1 MTENN
6 SYIKSAVVKSE
17 YNNTAVCTMLNAVVT
32 FLISFGVLQQLVTV
46 TKADCSPVILAL
58 ATAVVS
64 FVMFVVGKYSKFKI
78 TFYLLPVAVAG
89 AMLLIVNVNIVNVFS
104 NTVNGLLNTVGE
116 CFGVIMPQ
124 LQCSETSAVEST
136 LFFTAV
142 SSFLVLLNAMCFN
155 KNIAVLPAALAVVAV
170 LFSAF
175 IQGVNA
181 ISAVFVFSAMVL
193 ILYKGRLCN
202 AAAVGKSNSVWNKA
216 ATFAPMF
223 FLTVAVIVVGC
234 VGFSNAST
242 EELKV
247 NIQSSVD
254 DVFYGNTASMP
265 QGRLNNAQS
274 YKPTDKPMLKVVMSN
289 PQSYYLR
296 GFVGGT
302 YNGSSWQQPENKQL
316 YKSADLFYW
325 LHKNN
330 FYGYNQ
336 LSVLSKQLN
345 KNGSENRIIINNVGA
360 STQYMYTPY
369 ELDSCSYDT
378 VNKNKITDTAPV
390 ISGFL
395 GQRSYTYTAV
405 DNQVKQFTNLL
416 AGLYN
421 NDIDDKAAVD
431 GYINIESHY
440 SDYVYENYLYIPEKT
455 KTTLEGMLGS
465 YKSSEKHL
473 QYSTAKQS
481 ILNVLSSSMEYSTEP
496 DKGSSADFAT
506 AFLQETHQGYS
517 VHFATAATLMLR
529 YYGIPARYV
538 EGYLI
543 TPNDVK
549 DTLSNSEIVI
559 DDTHSHAWAE
569 YYLDGVGWIPFETT
583 PPYIDVM
590 ESAEDIS
597 PSNSNDN
604 SVSNNSSSKQ
614 DNPTDGYE
622 QEPDDDS
629 LLQRNSDFI
638 NIIIYVLLGIAL
650 LAVFAVVFILLKNR
664 LKRKRLYA
672 SFNTE
677 NNKTS
682 VINSFG
688 FCVYLLIR
696 FKYINSERDIYSEDI
711 IITKEYTEKFL
722 QGFNIYQ
729 VARYS
734 NHTVE
739 QQQAEKVLELI
750 GATVSCIKKKRSFIQ
765 RFYDVFI
772 ACIYK

>member
-6 SYIKSAVVKSE
+6 SYIKSAVFKSE
-17 YNNTAVCTMLNAVVT
+17 YNSTAECTILNAVVT

-46 TKADCSPVILAL
+46 TKADCSQVILAL
-58 ATAVVS
+58 ATAAVS
-64 FVMFVVGKYSKFKI
+64 FAMFIAGKYSKLKI

-89 AMLLIVNVNIVNVFS
+89 AMLLTVNVNIVNVFS
-104 NTVNGLLNTVGE
+104 NTVNGLFNTVGE

-124 LQCSETSAVEST
+124 LQCGEASAVEST

-142 SSFLVLLNAMCFN
+142 SSVLVLLNAMCFN
-155 KNIAVLPAALAVVAV
+155 RSIAVLPAALAVVTV
-170 LFSAF
+170 LFSALV
-175 IQGVNA
+175 QGVNA
-181 ISAVFVFSAMVL
+181 ASTVLVFSAMVL

-202 AAAVGKSNSVWNKA
+202 TAAVGRSNSVWNKA
-216 ATFAPMF
+216 AAFAPMVF
-223 FLTVAVIVVGC
+223 FTAAVIVVGC
-234 VGFSNAST
+234 VGFSNTSAKD
-242 EELKV
+242 LK
-247 NIQSSVD
+247 NGIQSSAN
-254 DVFYGNTASMP
+254 DVLYGSTASMP

-274 YKPTDKPMLKVVMSN
+274 YKPTNKPMLKVVMSN

-302 YNGSSWQQPENKQL
+302 YNGSSWRQPENKQL

-325 LHKNN
+325 LHRNN

-345 KNGSENRIIINNVGA
+345 KDGSENQIIINNVGA

-369 ELDSCSYDT
+369 ELDSCSYSL

-390 ISGFL
+390 IWGAF
-395 GQRSYTYTAV
+395 GQHSYTYTAV
-405 DNQVKQFTNLL
+405 DNQVKQYTSLL
-416 AGLYN
+416 SGLYN
-421 NDIDDKAAVD
+421 NDIDDKAAAD
-431 GYINIESHY
+431 GYMNIESHY
-440 SDYVYENYLYIPEKT
+440 SDYVYENYLYIPQKT
-455 KTTLEGMLGS
+455 KTTLEGMLGG

-496 DKGSSADFAT
+496 DRGSSDDFAT
-506 AFLQETHQGYS
+506 AFLQEIHQGYS
-517 VHFATAATLMLR
+517 VHFATAAALMLR

-543 TPNDVK
+543 TPDDVK

-559 DDTHSHAWAE
+559 DDAHSHAWAE
-569 YYLDGVGWIPFETT
+569 YYLDGVGWLPFETT

-597 PSNSNDN
+597 PSNSNDSN
-604 SVSNNSSSKQ
+604 VSNNSSSKQ
-614 DNPTDGYE
+614 DNPTEGYE

-650 LAVFAVVFILLKNR
+650 LAVFAAIFILLKNR
-664 LKRKRLYA
+664 LKRNRLYA

-677 NNKTS
+677 NNKAS
-682 VINSFG
+682 VINGFG

-696 FKYINSERDIYSEDI
+696 FKYINSERDIYSENI
-711 IITKEYTEKFL
+711 IITKEYTKKFL
-722 QGFNIYQ
+722 QAFNIYQ
-729 VARYS
+729 AARYS
-734 NHTVE
+734 NHTTE

-750 GATVSCIKKKRSFIQ
+750 DATVSCIKKKRSFIQ
-765 RFYDVFI
+765 KFYDIFI
-772 ACIYK
+772 ACVYK

>member
-46 TKADCSPVILAL
+46 TKADCSQVILAL

-64 FVMFVVGKYSKFKI
+64 FVMFVVGKYPKFKI
-78 TFYLLPVAVAG
+78 AFYLLPVAVAG

-124 LQCSETSAVEST
+124 LQCSETSAVETT
-136 LFFTAV
+136 LLFTAV
-142 SSFLVLLNAMCFN
+142 SSVVVLLNAMCFN
-155 KNIAVLPAALAVVAV
+155 KNIAVLPAALAVAAV

-175 IQGVNA
+175 VQGVNA
-181 ISAVFVFSAMVL
+181 ISAVLVFSAMVL

-216 ATFAPMF
+216 ATFAPMVF
-223 FLTVAVIVVGC
+223 FIVVVIVVGC

-242 EELKV
+242 EGLKV
-247 NIQSSVD
+247 NIQSSVND
-254 DVFYGNTASMP
+254 ILYGNTASMP

-274 YKPTDKPMLKVVMSN
+274 YKPTDKPMLKVVMSS

-316 YKSADLFYW
+316 YKSDDLFYW
-325 LHKNN
+325 LHKND

-345 KNGSENRIIINNVGA
+345 KNGSENRMIINNVGA

-369 ELDSCSYDT
+369 ELDSCSYDA
-378 VNKNKITDTAPV
+378 VNKNKIADTAPV
-390 ISGFL
+390 ISGAFR
-395 GQRSYTYTAV
+395 QRSYTYTAV
-405 DNQVKQFTNLL
+405 DNQVKQYTNLL

-431 GYINIESHY
+431 GYMNMESHY

-549 DTLSNSEIVI
+549 NTLSNSEIVI
-559 DDTHSHAWAE
+559 DDSHSHAWAE
-569 YYLDGVGWIPFETT
+569 YYLDSVGWIPFETT
-583 PPYIDVM
+583 PPYINVM

-604 SVSNNSSSKQ
+604 SVSNNSISKQ
-614 DNPTDGYE
+614 DNPTEGYE

-677 NNKTS
+677 DNKTS

-729 VARYS
+729 AARYS

-750 GATVSCIKKKRSFIQ
+750 DATVSCIKKKRSFIQ

>member
-64 FVMFVVGKYSKFKI
+64 FAMFVAGKYSKLKI
-78 TFYLLPVAVAG
+78 AFYLLPVAVAG
-89 AMLLIVNVNIVNVFS
+89 AMVLIVNVNIVNVFN

-142 SSFLVLLNAMCFN
+142 SSVLVLLNAMCFN
-155 KNIAVLPAALAVVAV
+155 RSIAVLPAALAVVTV
-170 LFSAF
+170 LLSAF
-175 IQGVNA
+175 VQGVNA
-181 ISAVFVFSAMVL
+181 ASTVLVFSAMVL

-202 AAAVGKSNSVWNKA
+202 AAAVGRSNSVWNKA
-216 ATFAPMF
+216 AAFAPMVF
-223 FLTVAVIVVGC
+223 FTAAVIVVGC
-234 VGFSNAST
+234 VGFSNTSAKD
-242 EELKV
+242 LK
-247 NIQSSVD
+247 NGIQSSAND
-254 DVFYGNTASMP
+254 ILYGSTASMP

-325 LHKNN
+325 LHKND

-345 KNGSENRIIINNVGA
+345 KNGIENRIIINNVGA

-369 ELDSCSYDT
+369 ELDSCSL

-390 ISGFL
+390 IL
-395 GQRSYTYTAV
+395 GAFGQHSYTYTAV
-405 DNQVKQFTNLL
+405 DNQVKQYTSLL
-416 AGLYN
+416 SGLYN
-421 NDIDDKAAVD
+421 NDIGDKAAAD
-431 GYINIESHY
+431 SYMNIESYY
-440 SDYVYENYLYIPEKT
+440 SDYVYENYLYIPQKT

-496 DKGSSADFAT
+496 DKGSSDDFAT

-517 VHFATAATLMLR
+517 VHFATAAALMLR

-543 TPNDVK
+543 TPDDVK
-549 DTLSNSEIVI
+549 NTLSNSEIVI
-559 DDTHSHAWAE
+559 DDSHSHAWAE
-569 YYLDGVGWIPFETT
+569 YYLDGVGWLPFEAT

-597 PSNSNDN
+597 PSSSNDSN
-604 SVSNNSSSKQ
+604 VSNNDSSKQ
-614 DNPTDGYE
+614 NNPTESYE

-638 NIIIYVLLGIAL
+638 KIIINVLLVIAL

-677 NNKTS
+677 NNKAS
-682 VINSFG
+682 VINGFG

-696 FKYINSERDIYSEDI
+696 FKYINSERDIYSENI

-722 QGFNIYQ
+722 QTFNIYQ
-729 VARYS
+729 AARYS
-734 NHTVE
+734 NHTTE

-750 GATVSCIKKKRSFIQ
+750 DATVSCIKKKRSFIQ

>member
-58 ATAVVS
+58 TTAVVS
-64 FVMFVVGKYSKFKI
+64 FVMFVVGKYPKFKI
-78 TFYLLPVAVAG
+78 VFYLLPVAVAG
-89 AMLLIVNVNIVNVFS
+89 VMLLIVNVDIVNVFS
-104 NTVNGLLNTVGE
+104 NAVNGLLNTVGE

-142 SSFLVLLNAMCFN
+142 SSVLVLLNAMCFN

-175 IQGVNA
+175 VQGVNA
-181 ISAVFVFSAMVL
+181 VSAVFVFSAMVL

-216 ATFAPMF
+216 ATFAPMVVF
-223 FLTVAVIVVGC
+223 TVAVIVVGC
-234 VGFSNAST
+234 VGFLNAST
-242 EELKV
+242 EGLKV

-254 DVFYGNTASMP
+254 DILYGNTASMP

-369 ELDSCSYDT
+369 ELDSCSYDA
-378 VNKNKITDTAPV
+378 VNKNKIADTAPI

-395 GQRSYTYTAV
+395 GQRNYTYTAV
-405 DNQVKQFTNLL
+405 DNQVKQYTNLL

-431 GYINIESHY
+431 GYVNIESHY

-559 DDTHSHAWAE
+559 DDSHSHAWAE

-664 LKRKRLYA
+664 LKRKKIYA

-677 NNKTS
+677 DNKTS

-722 QGFNIYQ
+722 QAFNIYQ
-729 VARYS
+729 AARYS

-750 GATVSCIKKKRSFIQ
+750 DTTVSCIKKKRSFIQ

>member
-1 MTENN
+1 MTEDN

-64 FVMFVVGKYSKFKI
+64 FVMFVVGKYPKFKI
-78 TFYLLPVAVAG
+78 AFYLLPVAVAG

-124 LQCSETSAVEST
+124 LQCSETSAVETT

-142 SSFLVLLNAMCFN
+142 SSVVVLLNAMCFN
-155 KNIAVLPAALAVVAV
+155 RNIAVLPAALAVAAV

-175 IQGVNA
+175 VQGVNA
-181 ISAVFVFSAMVL
+181 ISAVLVFSAMVL

-202 AAAVGKSNSVWNKA
+202 AAAVSKSYSVWNKA
-216 ATFAPMF
+216 ATFAPMVVF
-223 FLTVAVIVVGC
+223 TVAVIVVGC

-242 EELKV
+242 EGLKV

-254 DVFYGNTASMP
+254 DILYGNTASMP

-296 GFVGGT
+296 GFVGDT
-302 YNGSSWQQPENKQL
+302 YNGSNWQQPENKQL

-369 ELDSCSYDT
+369 ELGSCSYDA
-378 VNKNKITDTAPV
+378 VNKNKIADTAPV

-405 DNQVKQFTNLL
+405 DNQVKQYTNLL

-440 SDYVYENYLYIPEKT
+440 SDYVYENYLYIPQKT
-455 KTTLEGMLGS
+455 KITLEGMLGS

-722 QGFNIYQ
+722 QAFNIYQ

-750 GATVSCIKKKRSFIQ
+750 DATVSCIKKKRSFIQ

>member
-64 FVMFVVGKYSKFKI
+64 FVMFVVGKYPKFKI
-78 TFYLLPVAVAG
+78 AFYLLPVAVAG

-104 NTVNGLLNTVGE
+104 NTVNGLLNTLGE

-142 SSFLVLLNAMCFN
+142 SSVLVLLNAMCFN
-155 KNIAVLPAALAVVAV
+155 RNIAVLPAALAVAAV

-181 ISAVFVFSAMVL
+181 VSAVLVFSAMVL
-193 ILYKGRLCN
+193 ILYRGRLCN
-202 AAAVGKSNSVWNKA
+202 AVAVGKSNSVWNKA
-216 ATFAPMF
+216 ATFAPMVVF
-223 FLTVAVIVVGC
+223 TVAVIVVGC

-242 EELKV
+242 ESLKV

-254 DVFYGNTASMP
+254 DILYGNTASMP

-302 YNGSSWQQPENKQL
+302 YNGNSWQQPENKQL

-325 LHKNN
+325 MHKND

-336 LSVLSKQLN
+336 LSILSKQLN
-345 KNGSENRIIINNVGA
+345 KNSSENRIIINNVDA

-378 VNKNKITDTAPV
+378 VNKNKIADTAPV
-390 ISGFL
+390 ISGAFR
-395 GQRSYTYTAV
+395 QRSYTYTAV
-405 DNQVKQFTNLL
+405 DNQVKQYTNLL

-440 SDYVYENYLYIPEKT
+440 SDYVYENYLYIPQKA

-549 DTLSNSEIVI
+549 NTLSNSEIVI

-614 DNPTDGYE
+614 DNPTEGYE

-677 NNKTS
+677 DNKTS
-682 VINSFG
+682 AINSFG

-696 FKYINSERDIYSEDI
+696 FKYINSERDIYSGDI
-711 IITKEYTEKFL
+711 IITKEYTEEFL
-722 QGFNIYQ
+722 QAFNIYQ
-729 VARYS
+729 AARYS

-750 GATVSCIKKKRSFIQ
+750 DATVSCIKKKRSFIQ

>member
-6 SYIKSAVVKSE
+6 SYIKSAVFKSE
-17 YNNTAVCTMLNAVVT
+17 YNSTAECTILNAVVT

-46 TKADCSPVILAL
+46 TKADCSQIILAL
-58 ATAVVS
+58 TTAAVS
-64 FVMFVVGKYSKFKI
+64 FAMFIAGKYSKLKI
-78 TFYLLPVAVAG
+78 IFYLLPVAVAG
-89 AMLLIVNVNIVNVFS
+89 AMLLTVNVNIVNVFS

-116 CFGVIMPQ
+116 YFGVIMPQ
-124 LQCSETSAVEST
+124 LQCSEASAVEAT

-142 SSFLVLLNAMCFN
+142 SSAVVLFNAMCFN
-155 KNIAVLPAALAVVAV
+155 RSIAVLPAALAVVTV
-170 LFSAF
+170 LLSAF
-175 IQGVNA
+175 VQGVNA
-181 ISAVFVFSAMVL
+181 ASTVLVFSAMVL
-193 ILYKGRLCN
+193 ILYKARLCN

-216 ATFAPMF
+216 AAFAPMVVF
-223 FLTVAVIVVGC
+223 TAAVIVVGC
-234 VGFSNAST
+234 VGFSNTFAKD
-242 EELKV
+242 LK
-247 NIQSSVD
+247 NGIQSSAN
-254 DVFYGNTASMP
+254 DVLYGNTASMP

-274 YKPTDKPMLKVVMSN
+274 YKPTNKPMLKVVMSS

-302 YNGSSWQQPENKQL
+302 YNGSSWQRPENKQL

-325 LHKNN
+325 LHRNN

-345 KNGSENRIIINNVGA
+345 KDGSENRIIINNVGA
-360 STQYMYTPY
+360 STRYMYTPY
-369 ELDSCSYDT
+369 ELDSCSYSL

-390 ISGFL
+390 IL
-395 GQRSYTYTAV
+395 GAFGQHIYTYTAV
-405 DNQVKQFTNLL
+405 DNQVKQYTSLL
-416 AGLYN
+416 SGLYN
-421 NDIDDKAAVD
+421 NDIGDKATAD
-431 GYINIESHY
+431 GYMNIESHY
-440 SDYVYENYLYIPEKT
+440 SDYVYENYLYIPQKA

-496 DKGSSADFAT
+496 DKGSSDDFAT

-517 VHFATAATLMLR
+517 VHFATAAALMLR

-543 TPNDVK
+543 TPDDVK

-559 DDTHSHAWAE
+559 DDAHSHAWAE
-569 YYLDGVGWIPFETT
+569 YYLDGVGWIPFEAT

-590 ESAEDIS
+590 ESAEDIL
-597 PSNSNDN
+597 PSNSNDSN
-604 SVSNNSSSKQ
+604 VSNNDSSKQ
-614 DNPTDGYE
+614 NNATESYE

-638 NIIIYVLLGIAL
+638 NIIIYVLLVIAL
-650 LAVFAVVFILLKNR
+650 LAVFAAIFILLKNR

-677 NNKTS
+677 NNKAS
-682 VINSFG
+682 VINGFG

-696 FKYINSERDIYSEDI
+696 FKYINSERGIYSENI
-711 IITKEYTEKFL
+711 IITKEYTKKFI
-722 QGFNIYQ
+722 QAFNIYQ
-729 VARYS
+729 AARYS
-734 NHTVE
+734 NHTVG

-750 GATVSCIKKKRSFIQ
+750 DATVSCIKKKRSFIQ
-765 RFYDVFI
+765 KFYDIFI
-772 ACIYK
+772 ACVYK

>member
-46 TKADCSPVILAL
+46 TKADCSQVVLAL
-58 ATAVVS
+58 ATAAVS
-64 FVMFVVGKYSKFKI
+64 FVMFVVGKCPKLKI

-89 AMLLIVNVNIVNVFS
+89 AMLLIVNVNIVNVFG

-124 LQCSETSAVEST
+124 LQCGEASAVEST
-136 LFFTAV
+136 LFFIAV
-142 SSFLVLLNAMCFN
+142 SSVLVLLNAMCFN
-155 KNIAVLPAALAVVAV
+155 RSIAVLPAALAVVAV

-175 IQGVNA
+175 VQGVNA
-181 ISAVFVFSAMVL
+181 ASAVLVFSAMVL

-216 ATFAPMF
+216 AAFAPMVF
-223 FLTVAVIVVGC
+223 FTAAVIVVGC
-234 VGFSNAST
+234 VGFSNTSAKD
-242 EELKV
+242 LK
-247 NIQSSVD
+247 NGIQSSAND
-254 DVFYGNTASMP
+254 ILYGSTASMP
-265 QGRLNNAQS
+265 QGRLNNAQG
-274 YKPTDKPMLKVVMSN
+274 YKPTNKPMLKVVMSS

-302 YNGSSWQQPENKQL
+302 YNGSSWQQTENKQL

-325 LHKNN
+325 LHRNN

-345 KNGSENRIIINNVGA
+345 KDGSENRIIINNVGA

-369 ELDSCSYDT
+369 ELDSCSYSL

-390 ISGFL
+390 IL
-395 GQRSYTYTAV
+395 GAFGQHSYTYTAV
-405 DNQVKQFTNLL
+405 DNQVKQYTSLL
-416 AGLYN
+416 SGLYN
-421 NDIDDKAAVD
+421 NDIGDKAVAD
-431 GYINIESHY
+431 GYMNIESHY
-440 SDYVYENYLYIPEKT
+440 SDYVYENYLYIPQKA
-455 KTTLEGMLGS
+455 KTTLEGMLGG

-496 DKGSSADFAT
+496 DKGSSDDFAT

-517 VHFATAATLMLR
+517 VHFATAAALMLR

-543 TPNDVK
+543 TPDDVK

-559 DDTHSHAWAE
+559 DDAHSHAWAE

-590 ESAEDIS
+590 ESAEDIL
-597 PSNSNDN
+597 PSNSNDSN
-604 SVSNNSSSKQ
+604 VSNNDSSKQ
-614 DNPTDGYE
+614 NHPTESYE

-638 NIIIYVLLGIAL
+638 NIIIYVLLVIAL
-650 LAVFAVVFILLKNR
+650 LAVFAAIFILLKNR
-664 LKRKRLYA
+664 LKRNRLYA

-677 NNKTS
+677 NNKAS
-682 VINSFG
+682 VINGFG

-696 FKYINSERDIYSEDI
+696 FKYINSERDIYFENI
-711 IITKEYTEKFL
+711 IITKEYTKKFL
-722 QGFNIYQ
+722 QAFNIYQ
-729 VARYS
+729 AARYS
-734 NHTVE
+734 NHTVG

-750 GATVSCIKKKRSFIQ
+750 DATVSCIKKKSSFIQ
-765 RFYDVFI
+765 KFYDIFI
-772 ACIYK
+772 ACVYK